1 LILGRGGEG
10 VQVGRWRERGRKV
23 GGGKEKGGRKGEG
36 DKGKE
41 NRKEGKGKERE
52 EVRRGREEFCA
63 VAIFPREKPRQKIR
77 THTVK
82 CSFAKQSV

>member
-1 LILGRGGEG
+1 MERERKESGRGK
-10 VQVGRWRERGRKV
+10 RK
-23 GGGKEKGGRKGEG
+23 KAGRKGEG

>member
-1 LILGRGGEG
+1 MERERKESGRGK
-10 VQVGRWRERGRKV
+10 RK
-23 GGGKEKGGRKGEG
+23 KGGRKGEG

-77 THTVK
+77 THTYTYG
-82 CSFAKQSV
+82 

>member
-1 LILGRGGEG
+1 
-10 VQVGRWRERGRKV
+10 V
-23 GGGKEKGGRKGEG
+23 GGGKEKKRGGKGEG

-52 EVRRGREEFCA
+52 EVRRGREKFCA

-82 CSFAKQSV
+82 CTFAKQSV

>member
-1 LILGRGGEG
+1 LILERRGEG
-10 VQVGRWRERGRKV
+10 VKVGRWRERGRKV
-23 GGGKEKGGRKGEG
+23 GGGKEKKGGG
-36 DKGKE
+36 KGKE
-41 NRKEGKGKERE
+41 TKGRKIEKKGKERE